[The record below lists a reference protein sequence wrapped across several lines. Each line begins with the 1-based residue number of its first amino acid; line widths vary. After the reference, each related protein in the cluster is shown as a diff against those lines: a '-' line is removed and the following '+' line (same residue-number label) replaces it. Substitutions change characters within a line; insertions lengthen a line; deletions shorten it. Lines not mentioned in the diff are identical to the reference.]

1 MMIRKLGFLCA
12 LSARFLLN
20 GQNTT
25 ANISGTVSDTS
36 GAAMANATVQV
47 KNAGTGVTQSAGTDP
62 QGRFSVRDLPVGEY
76 EAQAAAPG
84 FQTVVHKGI
93 ILTVGGN
100 SVVDF
105 SLQVGQKS
113 PISSIQ
119 RRCVT
124 FR

>member
-1 MMIRKLGFLCA
+1 MA
-12 LSARFLLN
+12 SA
-20 GQNTT
+20 
-25 ANISGTVSDTS
+25 A
-36 GAAMANATVQV
+36 VQV
-47 KNAGTGVTQSAGTDP
+47 KNLGTGVTQSASTDS

-105 SLQVGQKS
+105 ALQVGQ
-113 PISSIQ
+113 Q
-119 RRCVT
+119 QQTVT
-124 FR
+124 VEGEVSRVDTST